1 MVAAPTVAAPSYVA
15 PAAPAFGMPQPVS
28 LTAGLVPPPKVQQEA
43 AAYHKAIDAQLN
55 KQSTA
60 VYEEAKIKQ
69 AMMQQQATTQIE
81 QYKLQVEE
89 ELAMSCLRL
98 DQQAL
103 TQLSGLKEAAILQQT
118 GCEERAAIAVGEFNK
133 KKAMEDMAVASYQL
147 QKKWYDQ
154 EMKLAADYESVRAKG
169 SRAGVVTPGLT
180 ATPAAAPVAYAA
192 PATYAAPA
200 AYAAPTTAYAPP
212 ATYAAPA
219 AYAAP
224 TTAYAAPA
232 TYAAP

>member
-43 AAYHKAIDAQLN
+43 AAYHKAIEGQLA

-69 AMMQQQATTQIE
+69 QMLTQQATTQIE
-81 QYKLQVEE
+81 QYRLQVEE
-89 ELAMSCLRL
+89 QLAISCLRT
-98 DQQAL
+98 DQEAL
-103 TQLSGLKEAAILQQT
+103 TQVSGLKEAAILQQT

-133 KKAMEDMAVASYQL
+133 KKAMEDMAIQSYAL
-147 QKKWYDQ
+147 QKQWYDQ

-169 SRAGVVTPGLT
+169 SRAVVTPGLS
-180 ATPAAAPVAYAA
+180 ATPAAAVAAPVAYAA
-192 PATYAAPA
+192 PATTAYA
-200 AYAAPTTAYAPP
+200 AYAAPTTYAYGAGGIP
-212 ATYAAPA
+212 AGTVY
-219 AYAAP
+219 
-224 TTAYAAPA
+224 
-232 TYAAP
+232 